1 MSIMKATHLSPI
13 WSPLYIHRRL
23 LYNFVKQ
30 EIPEL
35 LLECSKSLNKN
46 KVSILD
52 IGCGTMPYRSLFTE
66 NDICISYEGADIEQH
81 PEVPISVQIDPITQ
95 TIKASDESYD
105 LVLHFQT
112 LEHVPDPKKFID
124 ECRRILR
131 PGGIMFCTVPFIFE
145 YHAVPRDFY
154 RWTHEGLTQ
163 DLENGGFNILQIQ
176 AIESDWESILTVLQL
191 FLSRQYGYFFTKP
204 LFLFLNLL
212 SFLPTNKN
220 NKENI
225 EAIIQALEKL
235 LPKKIVIKDYN
246 L

>member
-1 MSIMKATHLSPI
+1 MESLSIIDGIEAGKHYWVP
-13 WSPLYIHRRL
+13 
-23 LYNFVKQ
+23 
-30 EIPEL
+30 
-35 LLECSKSLNKN
+35 
-46 KVSILD
+46 D
-52 IGCGTMPYRSLFTE
+52 I
-66 NDICISYEGADIEQH
+66 I
-81 PEVPISVQIDPITQ
+81 
-95 TIKASDESYD
+95 
-105 LVLHFQT
+105 QT

-220 NKENI
+220 NNVFPLTYAATAVK
-225 EAIIQALEKL
+225 Q
-235 LPKKIVIKDYN
+235 
-246 L
+246 